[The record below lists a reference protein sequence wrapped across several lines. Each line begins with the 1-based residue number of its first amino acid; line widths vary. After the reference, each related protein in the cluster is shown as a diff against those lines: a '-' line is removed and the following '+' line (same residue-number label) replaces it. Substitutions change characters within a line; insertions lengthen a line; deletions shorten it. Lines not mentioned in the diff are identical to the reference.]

1 MVIEH
6 GTYRNKNHGPI
17 SMPSMVQ
24 SMVEGYFHVPWQD
37 EDESELAFNDLIDE
51 IKKYS
56 VASHPHIL
64 PAIWFGWYYSEKSAG
79 RTEAD
84 AANELP
90 AGVTPK
96 FVIQEPRMPV
106 LMPITLA
113 ALVEVEDVLKQRSRE
128 AWSRVHESYR

>member
-17 SMPSMVQ
+17 SMPSMVD
-24 SMVEGYFHVPWQD
+24 SMVKGYFHVPWQD
-37 EDESELAFNDLIDE
+37 EAASEEAFTDLIDE

-79 RTEAD
+79 RTED
-84 AANELP
+84 DIKKELP
-90 AGVTPK
+90 PAGTLEVA
-96 FVIQEPRMPV
+96 VQQPRMPV
-106 LMPITLA
+106 LMPVTVA
-113 ALVEVEDVLKQRSRE
+113 AMAEVEDELKQRSRE
-128 AWSRVHESYR
+128 AWARVREPYR